1 MLSVRLRGARRV
13 GCWPTGGVVVWCHH
27 HQGAKQIQ
35 TFPDTFSLEV
45 SSCEEKYFSQ
55 IQQKYGYP
63 PIFNQR

>member
-1 MLSVRLRGARRV
+1 MCEENVEFNVQKNLAY
-13 GCWPTGGVVVWCHH
+13 WCHQ

-35 TFPDTFSLEV
+35 TVPDTFSLEV

-63 PIFNQR
+63 PTFNQR